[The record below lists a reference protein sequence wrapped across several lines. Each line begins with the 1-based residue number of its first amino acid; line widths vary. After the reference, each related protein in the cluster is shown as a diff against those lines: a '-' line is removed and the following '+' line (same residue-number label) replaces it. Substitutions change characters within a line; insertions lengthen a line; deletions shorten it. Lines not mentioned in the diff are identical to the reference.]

1 MAKQAGIIRLIG
13 TVGNITFSHGP
24 DGYLA
29 KDKSSLTKERILT
42 DAAFQRT
49 RENDAEFGNAA
60 TSGKLMRLSIN
71 NLLSTGKDNRLVP
84 RLLKHMLQVVKS
96 DTTDMRGERNAANG
110 DSTLL
115 QGFDFNAKSQLTT
128 VFTAP
133 YSTAVDRTAGTLD
146 VTIPAFVPV
155 NSIVAPAGATHFM
168 IVSAGVE
175 LDFAGNTY
183 VSAYSSSDVIAYDGT
198 ETDEIDLSNAVT
210 AASTNPLFLVLGIQF
225 FEQVNDVNYSLKN
238 GKYNPLSVVEV
249 SSL

>member
-29 KDKSSLTKERILT
+29 KDKSSLTKERIET
-42 DAAFQRT
+42 DPNYART
-49 RENDAEFGNAA
+49 RENNAEFGNAA
-60 TSGKLMRLSIN
+60 TSGKLLRLSVN
-71 NLLSTGKDNRLVP
+71 NLLGLGKDNRLVP
-84 RLLKHMLQVVKS
+84 RLTKDMLKVVKS
-96 DTTDMRGERNAANG
+96 DMTDMRGERNAANG

-115 QGFDFNAKSQLTT
+115 QGFDFNAKAKLTT

-133 YSTAVDRTAGTLD
+133 YTTAVDRTAGTLD
-146 VTIPAFVPV
+146 VSMPAFVPV

-168 IVSAGVE
+168 IVSAGAE

-210 AASTNPLFLVLGIQF
+210 AASTNPLFLVLGVQF

-238 GKYNPLSVVEV
+238 GRYNPLSVVEV